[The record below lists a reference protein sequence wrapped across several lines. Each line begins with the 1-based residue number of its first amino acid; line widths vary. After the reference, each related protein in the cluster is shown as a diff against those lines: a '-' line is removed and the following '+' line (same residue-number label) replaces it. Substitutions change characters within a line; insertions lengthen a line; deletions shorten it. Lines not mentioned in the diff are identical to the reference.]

1 MLQRLGIRGKLLAVV
16 MVPVLVLVSAVT
28 YITLSAVNDYTENSN
43 AERLIDTLG
52 QARETEADLQDE
64 RSAAL
69 SYVHLI
75 QDSSGKMAAAREEIE
90 PLYLAILDEVD
101 LIEDDRAAAA
111 LAELDAVLGVEVT
124 GELTEAEDNRE
135 VATAALDGARAV
147 AIAAPESEGG
157 WLTMPAEDEV
167 AAMDTAYADVV
178 ASLDDVAA
186 DAPKSKAPGREDADP
201 TLNVRIAT
209 LAHTVDQEASYA
221 HTLFTAPQEYR
232 DALDT
237 IFPAVDDGLD
247 EIAAAA
253 AEVDATDENSAALAA
268 VAAGSE
274 LRDSLPQI
282 RAGVRTAQVST
293 TTILNYYTQV
303 VDTFVGATDAVA
315 LAVPDRNIV
324 ATLQAYADLDL
335 LIERI
340 RYEGDVFERL
350 IRQGSFVTAEIAS
363 TRTLV
368 ERTKLALDD
377 AQASGA
383 GLTPAIEVPD
393 FGASASTTGTS
404 FNTIQNSI
412 LTGLDSA
419 LVAAGPADWPGKVA
433 LELEQYEPLRDQAWN
448 RSASAISANTRNALG
463 ATYITLAIGIGAV
476 IGSLLIA
483 FAISRRIVNPLRR
496 LTTTATAVR
505 EELPRLVERVAQ
517 PGEDVDVSEV
527 QISVESQDEVGRLA
541 EAFNGV
547 NAATIEIA
555 REQAALRGS
564 ISEMFVNVA
573 RRDQVLLNRQLSSI
587 DEMERSED
595 DPDRLTKLFAL
606 DHLATRMRRNSES
619 LLVLAGID
627 TGRRLRRPMP
637 LSDVI
642 RTASSEIELYER
654 VDLDLV
660 VDPAMLGHQALTAAH
675 LFAELLENA
684 TVFSD
689 PGSRVIVRTGRT
701 EAGFTVE
708 VIDTGIGMTVPELA
722 EANSRVQSS
731 AASEILGAQRLGL
744 FVVGRIARRLDAQV
758 AVSSVEGRGT
768 VATVLL
774 PSSLFHVVD
783 EVEQAPVV
791 EAPRAEAPQIE
802 AYAPTA
808 VVEGTSLA
816 GRDADEPVV
825 EDDSIPLPAGIE
837 ALIAADAAAAPVA
850 EAIDP
855 DLTAGTGSGG
865 LPTRRRRAAEEPVA
879 EPAEEKTEERTQ
891 VIGLPVRA
899 TADQLSALDAE
910 ASAFTPSVAAAE
922 VAPQTPEER
931 ASMFRGFRSRRD
943 AEPAPAAEPLPEA
956 VPQIM
961 ADALDEPEQPV
972 GEAQPVED
980 EQAPVVPARAA
991 LGAFAAFGAMR
1002 RASESVVRD
1011 AERAVEPE
1019 TAEEQT
1025 AVFEPVGLE
1034 PDGLDDASAAEAA
1047 EAPEPEEA
1055 PAEPALPTFSM
1066 PKLATAEIPIV
1077 DAERLTPAS
1086 PFARSPYGAAFAVP
1100 EAAPA
1105 PEPETAPIAEP
1116 EPVAALEPEI
1126 PAFEPD
1132 VTPEPEPAAVAEPE
1146 PLTIPMLEP
1155 EDGVEDAAP
1164 AVEEEERPLPWAS
1177 VTEVELPEPA
1187 ASPWTPPAPWES
1199 VSEPVADAEAAPAL
1213 ELEPT
1218 LEPDPEPVV
1227 EAEATGTAPEAE
1239 AEPEHEQPA
1248 PWMDAA
1254 AFAAA
1259 AAAHESALDPVP
1271 YVPADDS
1278 DAGVTDV
1285 ALDDPAHP
1293 SLDDIIAQASG
1304 AESGRTGFFGRLFGR
1319 GKHHDAEKPAAL
1331 PSRAP
1336 FAPAPTEPEPA
1347 VEPAAFAPAEEAAF
1361 APVEPVDVAPVEPEP
1376 QPEPEPS
1383 APTAFEPAAF
1393 EPGEETMPEAEWSYS
1408 PPVPAAPAP
1417 ALQPEP
1423 QPEPMPTR
1431 QPEPARA
1438 QSFEPE
1444 PADASYAPS
1453 PESQLFRPEPQQFS
1467 PEDLAEAHGWEAAGA
1482 SALAAATDETVE
1494 TSYEPVLDTEHS
1506 SGRSW
1511 DDDADLQRAVFSEL
1525 SSLSASRPKVEK
1537 TKAGL
1542 QKRRRAEEPPVEAT
1556 PLEEE
1561 VTLSPK
1567 ERDAEAVR
1575 SRFSSFYSGTQRAR
1589 TDAAELDLHSSPQ
1602 HVNE

>member
-16 MVPVLVLVSAVT
+16 MVPVLVLVSAVS
-28 YITLSAVNDYTENSN
+28 YITLSAVNDYSENSN
-43 AERLIDTLG
+43 AERLIDALG

-64 RSAAL
+64 RTAAL
-69 SYVHLI
+69 RFVHVL
-75 QDSSGKMAAAREEIE
+75 QDTTTKLTAAREEVAVR
-90 PLYLAILDEVD
+90 YATLADAVAGS
-101 LIEDDRAAAA
+101 EDDRA
-111 LAELDAVLGVEVT
+111 DAVLASVDDALGGT
-124 GELTEAEDNRE
+124 GASTLAD
-135 VATAALDGARAV
+135 ARALE
-147 AIAAPESEGG
+147 ISAPESEGG
-157 WLTMPAEDEV
+157 WLTMPSTDEI
-167 AAMDTAYADVV
+167 ATMDAAYADAV
-178 ASLDDVAA
+178 AGLDEIAA
-186 DAPKSKAPGREDADP
+186 GAPD
-201 TLNVRIAT
+201 TLDLGIP
-209 LAHTVDQEASYA
+209 LAALAYAVEQESTYA
-221 HTLFTAPQEYR
+221 HTLYADTLEYR
-232 DALDT
+232 DALDAT
-237 IFPAVDDGLD
+237 FPQVDAGLD
-247 EIAAAA
+247 QIAAAA
-253 AEVDATDENSAALAA
+253 AAVEATDENTAALAA
-268 VAAGSE
+268 VAAGSQ

-293 TTILNYYTQV
+293 STILNYYTEV
-303 VDTFVGATDAVA
+303 IDTFVGATDAVA

-324 ATLQAYADLDL
+324 ATLQAYAALDML
-335 LIERI
+335 VERM

-350 IRQGSFVTAEIAS
+350 IRQGSFVTAEIAG

-368 ERTKLALDD
+368 ERTKIALDE
-377 AQASGA
+377 AQARGA
-383 GLTPAIEVPD
+383 GLSPAIEVPD
-393 FGASASTTGTS
+393 LGASAATTGTS
-404 FNTIQNSI
+404 FTTIQNSV
-412 LTGLDSA
+412 LTGLDSS
-419 LVAAGPADWPGKVA
+419 LVTARSADWPGKVQ
-433 LELEQYEPLRDQAWN
+433 LELEQYLPLRDQAWD
-448 RSASAISANTRNALG
+448 RTTSAITTNTRNALG

-587 DEMERSED
+587 DEMERTED
-595 DPDRLTKLFAL
+595 DPDRLTRLFAL

-660 VDPAMLGHQALTAAH
+660 VDPAMHGHQALTAAH

-689 PGSRVIVRTGRT
+689 PGSRVVVRTGRT
-701 EAGFTVE
+701 AEGFTVE

-774 PSSLFHVVD
+774 PSSLFQAVD
-783 EVEQAPVV
+783 EVEQAPAA
-791 EAPRAEAPQIE
+791 APARDEAPQIE
-802 AYAPTA
+802 AYAPTT
-808 VVEGTSLA
+808 VVEGASLS
-816 GRDADEPVV
+816 GRSADEEPVAD
-825 EDDSIPLPAGIE
+825 DDSIPLPAGIE

-850 EAIDP
+850 EAVSGP
-855 DLTAGTGSGG
+855 ELTSGTTSGG
-865 LPTRRRRAAEEPVA
+865 LPTRRRRSEEPAAEE
-879 EPAEEKTEERTQ
+879 AEERKE

-899 TADQLSALDAE
+899 TADQLDALDAE
-910 ASAFTPSVAAAE
+910 ASAFTPPVAAAE

-931 ASMFRGFRSRRD
+931 ASMFRGFHSRRD
-943 AEPAPAAEPLPEA
+943 DETAAPAQPLPDA
-956 VPQIM
+956 VPPVM
-961 ADALDEPEQPV
+961 ADAL
-972 GEAQPVED
+972 GEAPQPAED
-980 EQAPVVPARAA
+980 EQAPALPTRAA
-991 LGAFAAFGAMR
+991 GGAFAAFDAIR
-1002 RASESVVRD
+1002 RASEAMGREDVPS
-1011 AERAVEPE
+1011 EEP
-1019 TAEEQT
+1019 ADQT
-1025 AVFEPVGLE
+1025 AVIEPVGLE
-1034 PDGLDDASAAEAA
+1034 PDEDAVPAAEAEQA
-1047 EAPEPEEA
+1047 FEVAQPDDAPVAVEEPA
-1055 PAEPALPTFSM
+1055 APALPTFSM
-1066 PKLATAEIPIV
+1066 PKLATAEIPV
-1077 DAERLTPAS
+1077 VTAERLTPAS
-1086 PFARSPYGAAFAVP
+1086 PFARSPYGAAFAAPVP
-1100 EAAPA
+1100 EPDQEPTPAIEPAAEIA
-1105 PEPETAPIAEP
+1105 PEPEPQPEAAAEP
-1116 EPVAALEPEI
+1116 EGPLAI
-1126 PAFEPD
+1126 PS
-1132 VTPEPEPAAVAEPE
+1132 
-1146 PLTIPMLEP
+1146 LEP
-1155 EDGVEDAAP
+1155 EDGAADAVPALEDDAP
-1164 AVEEEERPLPWAS
+1164 ALPWAS
-1177 VTEVELPEPA
+1177 VTQVDLPEPA
-1187 ASPWTPPAPWES
+1187 ESPWTPPAPW
-1199 VSEPVADAEAAPAL
+1199 AASS
-1213 ELEPT
+1213 EPT
-1218 LEPDPEPVV
+1218 LEPDPEPAAEAAAPMLEPEPV
-1227 EAEATGTAPEAE
+1227 EAVEAVAAEAGPEA
-1239 AEPEHEQPA
+1239 EQPA

-1259 AAAHESALDPVP
+1259 AAAHESAHEPAP
-1271 YVPADDS
+1271 YVPADDQ
-1278 DAGVTDV
+1278 GVGVSDV
-1285 ALDDPAHP
+1285 ALDDPFATDGAAHP

-1304 AESGRTGFFGRLFGR
+1304 EESGRSGFFGRLFGR
-1319 GKHHDAEKPAAL
+1319 GKRDDDAAPKAAL

-1336 FAPAPTEPEPA
+1336 FAPVPVEPEPEA
-1347 VEPAAFAPAEEAAF
+1347 AAFAPAEPEPTAPEPAPEPAAF
-1361 APVEPVDVAPVEPEP
+1361 EPAAVV
-1376 QPEPEPS
+1376 PEPEPEPAPVIEPA
-1383 APTAFEPAAF
+1383 APTSFEPAAF
-1393 EPGEETMPEAEWSYS
+1393 EPGEELPEVQWSYT
-1408 PPVPAAPAP
+1408 PPVPAAPVPELA
-1417 ALQPEP
+1417 PEP
-1423 QPEPMPTR
+1423 
-1431 QPEPARA
+1431 
-1438 QSFEPE
+1438 EPE
-1444 PADASYAPS
+1444 PAPEPEPFRAQAFEPAPADAGHAQM

-1494 TSYEPVLDTEHS
+1494 TSYAPVLDTEHS
-1506 SGRSW
+1506 SGRTW
-1511 DDDADLQRAVFSEL
+1511 DDDADLQHAVFSEL

-1542 QKRRRAEEPPVEAT
+1542 QKRRRPEETPVEAT
-1556 PLEEE
+1556 PLEDE

-1602 HVNE
+1602 PANE

>member
-16 MVPVLVLVSAVT
+16 MVPVLVLVSAVS
-28 YITLSAVNDYTENSN
+28 YITLSAVNDYSENSN
-43 AERLIDTLG
+43 AERLIDALG

-64 RSAAL
+64 RTAAL
-69 SYVHLI
+69 RFVHIL
-75 QDSSGKMAAAREEIE
+75 QDTTTKLGAAREEVAAR
-90 PLYLAILDEVD
+90 YATLADAVARS
-101 LIEDDRAAAA
+101 EDDDA
-111 LAELDAVLGVEVT
+111 DAVLASV
-124 GELTEAEDNRE
+124 D
-135 VATAALDGARAV
+135 AALGGSDASMLADARSLE
-147 AIAAPESEGG
+147 ISAPESEGG
-157 WLTMPAEDEV
+157 WLVMPSTDEIATMDA
-167 AAMDTAYADVV
+167 AYADAVEAV
-178 ASLDDVAA
+178 DATADAAPGSLDLGIPLAA
-186 DAPKSKAPGREDADP
+186 
-201 TLNVRIAT
+201 L
-209 LAHTVDQEASYA
+209 SYA
-221 HTLFTAPQEYR
+221 IEQEGAYAHSLYSDSLEYR
-232 DALDT
+232 DALDAT
-237 IFPAVDDGLD
+237 FPKVDAGLD
-247 EIAAAA
+247 DIAAAA
-253 AEVDATDENSAALAA
+253 AEVDATDENAAALAS
-268 VAAGSE
+268 VAAGSQ

-293 TTILNYYTQV
+293 STILNYYTEV
-303 VDTFVGATDAVA
+303 IDTFVGATDAVA

-324 ATLQAYADLDL
+324 ATLQAYAALDML
-335 LIERI
+335 VERV

-350 IRQGSFVTAEIAS
+350 IRQGSFVTAEIAG

-368 ERTKLALDD
+368 ERTKIALDE
-377 AQASGA
+377 AQARGA
-383 GLTPAIEVPD
+383 GLVPPIEVPD

-404 FNTIQNSI
+404 FTTIQNSV
-412 LTGLDSA
+412 LTGLDSS
-419 LVAAGPADWPGKVA
+419 LVTARSADWPGKVE
-433 LELEQYEPLRDQAWN
+433 LELEQYLPLRDQAWD
-448 RSASAISANTRNALG
+448 RTTSAITANTRNALG

-587 DEMERSED
+587 DEMERTED
-595 DPDRLTKLFAL
+595 DPDRLTRLFAL

-660 VDPAMLGHQALTAAH
+660 VDPAMHGHQALTAAH

-708 VIDTGIGMTVPELA
+708 VVDTGIGMTVPELA

-774 PSSLFHVVD
+774 PSSLF
-783 EVEQAPVV
+783 EAVEEPVQAPVV
-791 EAPRAEAPQIE
+791 EEPRAEAPQVE
-802 AYAPTA
+802 AYAPTT
-808 VVEGTSLA
+808 VVEGASLS
-816 GRDADEPVV
+816 GRAADEPV
-825 EDDSIPLPAGIE
+825 EDDDSIPLPVGIE

-850 EAIDP
+850 EAIAP
-855 DLTAGTGSGG
+855 DLTSGTTTGG
-865 LPTRRRRAAEEPVA
+865 LPTRRRRAEEPAA
-879 EPAEEKTEERTQ
+879 EAAEKPEERTQ

-899 TADQLSALDAE
+899 TADQLDALDAE
-910 ASAFTPSVAAAE
+910 AAAFTPTVAAAE

-931 ASMFRGFRSRRD
+931 ASMFRGFHSRRD
-943 AEPAPAAEPLPEA
+943 AQEGTPAEPLPEA
-956 VPQIM
+956 VPPVM
-961 ADALDEPEQPV
+961 ADAL
-972 GEAQPVED
+972 GEPVEAAE
-980 EQAPVVPARAA
+980 EQAPALPTRAA
-991 LGAFAAFGAMR
+991 GGAFAAFDAIR
-1002 RASESVVRD
+1002 RASETMNRD
-1011 AERAVEPE
+1011 DAPAEQP
-1019 TAEEQT
+1019 AEEP
-1025 AVFEPVGLE
+1025 AVIEPVALA
-1034 PDGLDDASAAEAA
+1034 PDEDEAAAAAPQDDAPVAHEEA
-1047 EAPEPEEA
+1047 APEPVEE
-1055 PAEPALPTFSM
+1055 PAVPALPTFSM
-1066 PKLATAEIPIV
+1066 PKLATAEIPV
-1077 DAERLTPAS
+1077 VTAERLTPAS
-1086 PFARSPYGAAFAVP
+1086 PFARSPYGAAFA
-1100 EAAPA
+1100 APA
-1105 PEPETAPIAEP
+1105 PETTAEPVAEPAPALEAEPEALPEVALEPETAPDAEAP
-1116 EPVAALEPEI
+1116 LAI
-1126 PAFEPD
+1126 PG
-1132 VTPEPEPAAVAEPE
+1132 
-1146 PLTIPMLEP
+1146 LEP
-1155 EDGVEDAAP
+1155 EDGGADEVPALEEDAP
-1164 AVEEEERPLPWAS
+1164 ALPWAS
-1177 VTEVELPEPA
+1177 VTQVDLPEPA
-1187 ASPWTPPAPWES
+1187 ESPWTPPAPWASAAEPALEPDAEP
-1199 VSEPVADAEAAPAL
+1199 VVPEPVAAQ
-1213 ELEPT
+1213 
-1218 LEPDPEPVV
+1218 
-1227 EAEATGTAPEAE
+1227 
-1239 AEPEHEQPA
+1239 AEPEPQVDQPA

-1259 AAAHESALDPVP
+1259 AAAHESALEPAP
-1271 YVPADDS
+1271 YAPQDEQ
-1278 DAGVTDV
+1278 DAGVSDV
-1285 ALDDPAHP
+1285 ALEDPYTAPEAAHP

-1304 AESGRTGFFGRLFGR
+1304 EESGRSGFFGRLFGR
-1319 GKHHDAEKPAAL
+1319 GKRDDDTAPQAAL
-1331 PSRAP
+1331 PARAP
-1336 FAPAPTEPEPA
+1336 FAPAAPVPAEPEPA
-1347 VEPAAFAPAEEAAF
+1347 PAAFAPAAPQDEPAAFAPAE
-1361 APVEPVDVAPVEPEP
+1361 PEPVVEEPVA
-1376 QPEPEPS
+1376 
-1383 APTAFEPAAF
+1383 APATPTSFEPAAF
-1393 EPGEETMPEAEWSYS
+1393 EPGEQEARAEVEWSYA

-1417 ALQPEP
+1417 TPELA
-1423 QPEPMPTR
+1423 PE
-1431 QPEPARA
+1431 PEPAPEPAPEPVRA

-1444 PADASYAPS
+1444 PADASYADM
-1453 PESQLFRPEPQQFS
+1453 PESQLFRPEPQQFT
-1467 PEDLAEAHGWEAAGA
+1467 PEDLAEAHGWESAGA
-1482 SALAAATDETVE
+1482 SALAAATDETAA

-1506 SGRSW
+1506 SGRTW

-1542 QKRRRAEEPPVEAT
+1542 QKRRRTEEQPVEAQ
-1556 PLEEE
+1556 PLEDE

-1602 HVNE
+1602 PVNE

>member
-69 SYVHLI
+69 SFVHLI
-75 QDSSGKMAAAREEIE
+75 QDTTTKLTAAAEETSTR
-90 PLYLAILDEVD
+90 YATLAKDVAGSDDERADEILADVD
-101 LIEDDRAAAA
+101 SA
-111 LAELDAVLGVEVT
+111 LGGSGASMLADA
-124 GELTEAEDNRE
+124 RS
-135 VATAALDGARAV
+135 V
-147 AIAAPESEGG
+147 AITAPESEGG
-157 WLTMPAEDEV
+157 WLTMPSEDEI
-167 AAMDTAYADVV
+167 ADMDAAYADAV
-178 ASLDDVAA
+178 AGIDAIASDVPADLDLAIPLAA
-186 DAPKSKAPGREDADP
+186 LSYAVE
-201 TLNVRIAT
+201 
-209 LAHTVDQEASYA
+209 QEGVYA
-221 HTLFTAPQEYR
+221 HTLYADTQEYR
-232 DALDT
+232 DTLDT
-237 IFPAVDDGLD
+237 IFPAVDAGLD
-247 EIAAAA
+247 DIAAAA
-253 AEVDATDENSAALAA
+253 AEVEATDENSAALAA

-282 RAGVRTAQVST
+282 RAGVRAAQVST
-293 TTILNYYTQV
+293 TTVINYYTQV
-303 VDTFVGATDAVA
+303 IDTFVGATDAVA

-368 ERTKLALDD
+368 ERTKIALDD
-377 AQASGA
+377 AQSSGA

-393 FGASASTTGTS
+393 FGASATTTGTS

-419 LVAAGPADWPGKVA
+419 LVTARSADWPGKVA
-433 LELEQYEPLRDQAWN
+433 LELEQYEPLRDEAWN

-708 VIDTGIGMTVPELA
+708 VVDTGIGMTVPELA
-722 EANSRVQSS
+722 EANGRVQSS

-802 AYAPTA
+802 AYAPTT
-808 VVEGTSLA
+808 VVEGASLA

-855 DLTAGTGSGG
+855 DLTAGTSAGG
-865 LPTRRRRAAEEPVA
+865 LPTRRRRAAEEPVV

-891 VIGLPVRA
+891 VIGLPARA

-910 ASAFTPSVAAAE
+910 ASAFTPTVAAAE

-943 AEPAPAAEPLPEA
+943 AEPVPAAEPLPEA

-972 GEAQPVED
+972 EEAQPVEE
-980 EQAPVVPARAA
+980 EQAPVLPERSA

-1002 RASESVVRD
+1002 RASESVARD

-1019 TAEEQT
+1019 SPEEQT

-1034 PDGLDDASAAEAA
+1034 PDEQDDAPAAEAV
-1047 EAPEPEEA
+1047 EAPEPDEA

-1100 EAAPA
+1100 EAVPA
-1105 PEPETAPIAEP
+1105 PEPEPQP
-1116 EPVAALEPEI
+1116 EPVAAIEPEI
-1126 PAFEPD
+1126 PVIEPD

-1146 PLTIPMLEP
+1146 ALTIPMLEP

-1199 VSEPVADAEAAPAL
+1199 VSEPVADAEAATAPA
-1213 ELEPT
+1213 LEPT
-1218 LEPDPEPVV
+1218 LEPDPEPVAEPV
-1227 EAEATGTAPEAE
+1227 AETEATETAPE

-1271 YVPADDS
+1271 FVPADDS

-1336 FAPAPTEPEPA
+1336 FAPVPAEPEPA
-1347 VEPAAFAPAEEAAF
+1347 VEPAASAPAEEDAF

-1376 QPEPEPS
+1376 EPQPS
-1383 APTAFEPAAF
+1383 APTSFEPAAF

-1444 PADASYAPS
+1444 PADASYAAS

-1506 SGRSW
+1506 SGRTW

-1542 QKRRRAEEPPVEAT
+1542 QKRRRAEEPPVETT